1 METRWL
7 YVTSEELPKLCEDA
21 KGVCVIPMGAIE
33 KHGLHLPL
41 GTDIIQGSFLAYTAS
56 QIEPVCVFADFPFGD
71 LSCGHPSTPA
81 GTISLPMTTETLL
94 LEQLCDQI
102 ARYGFHKILIL
113 NTHGGNNALL
123 TAFLQQLGNKKK
135 NYVVGVCD
143 SAFTYTYRKVEELLT
158 KQGSGS
164 IPELTPEDEKILL
177 RYYEN
182 KVPTGHGCLT
192 ETARIMGIVPEA
204 VKLHRLG
211 IESGKCRHITDQF
224 KEAGIEIRDDGFFE
238 DYPNS
243 YAAEEDPVDCT
254 ENIGKA
260 FIRISAERIANAF
273 KIFKEDENLLKWQAQ
288 RQKDW
293 NP

>member
-7 YVTSEELPKLCEDA
+7 YVTSEELEKLRDEV

-41 GTDIIQGSFLAYTAS
+41 GTDILQASFLAYEAS

-71 LSCGHPSTPA
+71 LSCGHPSTPC
-81 GTISLPMTTETLL
+81 GTISLPMDTEKLL

-113 NTHGGNNALL
+113 NTHGGNNAWLS
-123 TAFLQQLGNKKK
+123 AFLQQLGNKKK
-135 NYVVGVCD
+135 NYVVGICD
-143 SAFTYTYRKVEELLT
+143 GAHTYTYRKVEQLLT

-164 IPELTPEDEKILL
+164 VPELTPEDEKVLL

-182 KVPTGHGCLT
+182 KVPTGHADLT
-192 ETARIMGIVPEA
+192 ETARIMGIVPET

-211 IESGKCRHITDQF
+211 LESGKSQHLTDHF
-224 KEAGIEIRDDGFFE
+224 KAAGIEIRDDGWFE

-243 YAAEEDPVDCT
+243 YASEVDPADCT

-260 FIRISAERIANAF
+260 FVRISVERIANAF
-273 KIFKEDENLLKWQAQ
+273 KVFKEDEKLLKWQDE
-288 RQKDW
+288 RQKGW
-293 NP
+293 